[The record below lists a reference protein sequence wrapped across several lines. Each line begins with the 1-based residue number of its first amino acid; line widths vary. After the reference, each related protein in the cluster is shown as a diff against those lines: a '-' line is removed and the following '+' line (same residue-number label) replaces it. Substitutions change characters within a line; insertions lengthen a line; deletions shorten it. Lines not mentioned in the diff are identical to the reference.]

1 MVMREYMGCLDAG
14 DPAGALALM
23 DERLAFL
30 IVLPG
35 GPVTGTSRAD
45 FERYVA
51 GRAAPPDRAHRVLRY
66 AVDGDVELAYGLVTE
81 AGRTAGAFMSAA
93 RVSPAGRIV
102 RYQSLFD
109 PAFVLLDGPGPDGPE
124 LDGPGLDGPEPDRP
138 GLDAAGA
145 V

>member
-30 IVLPG
+30 IVLPS
-35 GPVTGTSRAD
+35 GPVTGTSKAD

-51 GRAAPPDRAHRVLRY
+51 GRAAPPDRVHQVLRF
-66 AVDGDVELAYGLVTE
+66 AVDGDLELAYGLVTE

-109 PAFVLLDGPGPDGPE
+109 PAFALLDGPGPDGPGPAGAGPT
-124 LDGPGLDGPEPDRP
+124 GPG
-138 GLDAAGA
+138 A
-145 V
+145 VR